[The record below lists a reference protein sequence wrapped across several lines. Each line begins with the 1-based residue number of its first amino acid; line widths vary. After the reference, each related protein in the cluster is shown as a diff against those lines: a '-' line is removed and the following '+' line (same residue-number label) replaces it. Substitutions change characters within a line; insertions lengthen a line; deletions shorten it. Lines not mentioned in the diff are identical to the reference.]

1 MPGLSLALT
10 VSSWMRCVM
19 VCAAFL
25 CAWKRLMM
33 LVLSGSRMFSSSSRT
48 TRSSARILRRPG
60 QGEAGPG
67 AQLGRWDTG
76 LFIPPGPACPCMGT
90 GWHGV

>member
-1 MPGLSLALT
+1 MLGLALALT

-25 CAWKRLMM
+25 CAWKRLMT

-60 QGEAGPG
+60 RGEAGPS
-67 AQLGRWDTG
+67 ARLGQGGTD
-76 LFIPPGPACPCMGT
+76 LCIPPGPACPCTGT